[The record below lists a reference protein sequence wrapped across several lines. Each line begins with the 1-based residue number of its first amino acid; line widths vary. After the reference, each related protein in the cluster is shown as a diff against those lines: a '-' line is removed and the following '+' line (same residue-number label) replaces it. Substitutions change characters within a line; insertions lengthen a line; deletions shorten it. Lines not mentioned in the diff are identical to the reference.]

1 MERRTGAR
9 ATSCCCLSCS
19 NSLINVNNTKDRKKQ
34 REKRKRIKM
43 SEIQWFS
50 YLRAQSDAFT
60 VFLGPNLYL
69 HFILFFVLSRFPV
82 FSSIHLFF
90 YHAFFLT
97 FVVVF
102 FSLDIPS
109 STLFTAFISLAL
121 FCYKELTL
129 SLFIFFVVI
138 IITTITIITVIFVII
153 IIIINST

>member
-82 FSSIHLFF
+82 FSSIHLSF

-102 FSLDIPS
+102 FSLDIFFPS
-109 STLFTAFISLAL
+109 FYSFYIFGFILL
-121 FCYKELTL
+121 QGTHTL

-153 IIIINST
+153 IIINST